1 MENKKIVEVFIE
13 TDEEEESFSSSSD
26 ESEEGGGASTTEEKM
41 EQSHKVPGDKP
52 TFYTGKP
59 TSECPPVSLPGLG
72 ESLGGFETSEQASFD
87 LYDREDSHGVAATM
101 EVNVEDLSSE
111 SDSGSDSS
119 STSASPSPVRSE
131 KSLGAFEGGSSH
143 VKLSSGFERGETKE
157 GFSKSELETGDRA
170 KISMGQEQTGAHTR
184 GDRSKTFGGT
194 PIIDPSKLYCICQQ
208 PAQSYGMIQCHDCCD
223 WFHGSCVGITRQKA
237 LIVKQF
243 YCPLCIDKDPSLVT
257 VFFEK
262 KENKEVEK
270 EVYQKQPRKPTG
282 KKGVKKHSRRCG
294 ECVACLREVD
304 CRKCRFCKDM
314 PKYGGVGR
322 IRQKCIKRQCLKYSR
337 ILYAEDP
344 LHSKKRVWQQDIAAE
359 LKAVGGELA
368 DVNEATSTT
377 SVDDSIIETSS
388 QETASADFLHKKP
401 EEDEAILESSKAE
414 SESVTKSVPSQQ
426 KSKSL
431 PKKKPAKRL
440 GRGRKQRRKGARK
453 SFAKTTKTRLSTSD
467 FDVPVSQVY
476 LLSLSFHSLP
486 LPFPPLPPFPLLPPF
501 HFFPSPF
508 PSIPSLFSSHQS
520 SPLFSSHSPLL
531 PTPLLLFSSPLPFLS
546 HPPLSSFPL
555 LFISFLLYLHR
566 LCQVGKQGSHFPTS
580 YSGVW
585 CVRRHTSHS
594 SAKDLSVCLLH
605 DHTLSTAVK
614 TVGCNWQ

>member
-52 TFYTGKP
+52 AFYTGKP

-87 LYDREDSHGVAATM
+87 LYDREDSHGAAATM

-119 STSASPSPVRSE
+119 STSASPSPLRSE

-143 VKLSSGFERGETKE
+143 VKLPSGFERGETKE

-184 GDRSKTFGGT
+184 GDRSKTFGGA
-194 PIIDPSKLYCICQQ
+194 PIIDPSKFYCICQQ

-223 WFHGSCVGITRQKA
+223 WFHGSCVEITRQKA

-270 EVYQKQPRKPTG
+270 EVHQKQPRKPTG

-388 QETASADFLHKKP
+388 QETASADFFHKKP
-401 EEDEAILESSKAE
+401 EEDEAILESSKTE

-440 GRGRKQRRKGARK
+440 GRGRKQKRKGARK

-476 LLSLSFHSLP
+476 LLSLSFDPFHSLP
-486 LPFPPLPPFPLLPPF
+486 LPFPPL
-501 HFFPSPF
+501 PF

-520 SPLFSSHSPLL
+520 SPLFSSHFLLL
-531 PTPLLLFSSPLPFLS
+531 PTSLLLFSSPLPFLS
-546 HPPLSSFPL
+546 HPPLSFFPL
-555 LFISFLLYLHR
+555 LFISFLLYLYR

-594 SAKDLSVCLLH
+594 SAKDLGVCLLH

-614 TVGCNWQ
+614 TVGCNWQWSMLFPVCD

>member
-119 STSASPSPVRSE
+119 STSASPSPLRSE

-143 VKLSSGFERGETKE
+143 VKLPSGFERGETKE

-401 EEDEAILESSKAE
+401 EEDEAIHESSKAE

-431 PKKKPAKRL
+431 PKKKPK
-440 GRGRKQRRKGARK
+440 
-453 SFAKTTKTRLSTSD
+453 
-467 FDVPVSQVY
+467 
-476 LLSLSFHSLP
+476 
-486 LPFPPLPPFPLLPPF
+486 
-501 HFFPSPF
+501 
-508 PSIPSLFSSHQS
+508 
-520 SPLFSSHSPLL
+520 
-531 PTPLLLFSSPLPFLS
+531 
-546 HPPLSSFPL
+546 
-555 LFISFLLYLHR
+555 
-566 LCQVGKQGSHFPTS
+566 
-580 YSGVW
+580 
-585 CVRRHTSHS
+585 
-594 SAKDLSVCLLH
+594 
-605 DHTLSTAVK
+605 
-614 TVGCNWQ
+614 